1 LKYLNFKNLLFI
13 VILFS
18 YFVSSSQNNNT
29 METFNASGEDA
40 LGNAGSI
47 SYSIG
52 QVFFTYIGESVYNVA
67 QGVQQSNLSENKE
80 VIDRPEDINDPEVNV
95 IVYPN
100 PTTDYINIAM
110 KDVDL
115 DNGQNSYQLF
125 NYQGKLIEQ
134 HKITD
139 DRTQINLQHLSSSVY
154 ILQVFVKNKNFKTF
168 KVLKN

>member
-1 LKYLNFKNLLFI
+1 
-13 VILFS
+13 
-18 YFVSSSQNNNT
+18 

-67 QGVQQSNLSENKE
+67 QGVQQSNIVDNTE
-80 VIDRPEDINDPEVNV
+80 VIDRPEDIIDSPEVNV